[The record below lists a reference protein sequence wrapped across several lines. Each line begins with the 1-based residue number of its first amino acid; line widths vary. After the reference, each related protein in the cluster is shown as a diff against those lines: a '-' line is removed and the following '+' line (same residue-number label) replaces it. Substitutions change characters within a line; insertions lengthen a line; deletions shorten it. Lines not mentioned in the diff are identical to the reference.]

1 MDRHWS
7 TVCALIVSFSLCNNF
22 SFLSAKPGVCPDR
35 SAVIGL
41 CVELCFN
48 DNDCPNNEKCCSNGC
63 GNECVA
69 PVIVKR
75 ELGLLKILSQSNVRF
90 TTHSGSSCLSIM
102 IYFFLS
108 EKPGVC
114 PFRPWNFIRCD
125 ELCSNDSDCPNNQ
138 KCCSTGCGQECMA
151 PNIGET

>member
-7 TVCALIVSFSLCNNF
+7 TVCALIVSFCAL
-22 SFLSAKPGVCPDR
+22 V
-35 SAVIGL
+35 
-41 CVELCFN
+41 
-48 DNDCPNNEKCCSNGC
+48 
-63 GNECVA
+63 
-69 PVIVKR
+69 
-75 ELGLLKILSQSNVRF
+75 
-90 TTHSGSSCLSIM
+90 CLSIM

-151 PNIGET
+151 PNIVKPGVCPRKPFDSRQCFPHCSNDGDCPDNQKCCFSGCGRTCIEPDIVKPGVCPGSSCILGLCAEFCSDDSDFEYPCHSG